1 MRKFLN
7 KIIGKILFKIIP
19 NNKSVYNFCKLLINR
34 YNNNKNFYPSKNGEF
49 NLISSFVKSEINQ
62 KIIFDVGCNV
72 GEFTYF
78 LKKKNYDG
86 KIYLFDALKSIDSKI
101 LENKN
106 VYFFQKLLWNKEEKI
121 SFFIDKKIQNAGTN
135 SSFDMKQIG
144 YETNSEKREMN
155 TTTLDNFIEENNI
168 DKIDYL
174 KIDVE
179 GAEYRVLEGLIKNLE
194 LNKVKYIHFEYG
206 HAAMADRKYIKD
218 YLSLLKKYNF
228 EMYVIIPQGLRK
240 IEYTPYMENYFD
252 YINLFFTSSENLK
265 LLDIKIL
272 D

>member
-1 MRKFLN
+1 MRKFFN

-19 NNKSVYNFCKLLINR
+19 NNKSVHNFCKLLINR

-49 NLISSFVKSEINQ
+49 NLINSFVKSGINQ

-72 GEFTYF
+72 GEFANF
-78 LKKKNYDG
+78 LQEKNYDG
-86 KIYLFDALKSIDSKI
+86 KIYLFDALKSLDSKI

-106 VYFFQKLLWNKEEKI
+106 VYFYQKLLWNKKEKI
-121 SFFIDKKIQNAGTN
+121 SFFIDKKNQNAGTN
-135 SSFDMKQIG
+135 SSFDMKLIG
-144 YETNSEKREMN
+144 YETNSDQKVME
-155 TTTLDNFIEENNI
+155 TTTLDDFIKENSI

-194 LNKVKYIHFEYG
+194 LDKIRYIHFEYG

-218 YLSLLKKYNF
+218 YLYLLKKYKF
-228 EMYVIIPQGLRK
+228 EMYIIIPQGLRK

-252 YINLFFTSSENLK
+252 YINLFFASRENLK